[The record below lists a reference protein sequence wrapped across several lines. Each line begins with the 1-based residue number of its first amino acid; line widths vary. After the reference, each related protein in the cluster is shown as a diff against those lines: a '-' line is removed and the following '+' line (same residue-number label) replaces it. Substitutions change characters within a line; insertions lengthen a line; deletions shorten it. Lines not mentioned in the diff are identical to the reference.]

1 MSRSILSLQA
11 AIAAAVLAAAA
22 VQAGEMS
29 LTSVPKPVLQTV
41 KSRFK
46 SAMMVGASQDK
57 TPEGTVYEV
66 SLRERGMGIDVSL
79 DSQGKM
85 LLFEKQIARKD
96 LPKAV
101 ADTLNARYPRAKYR
115 LFEQAYQ
122 VQGEKET
129 LTYYEAV
136 FVDPSKKIWAVEL
149 GLDGTVRKVDDKT
162 AEEEEQ

>member
-1 MSRSILSLQA
+1 MRATLSLKA
-11 AIAAAVLAAAA
+11 AIAAAVLAAGA

-29 LTSVPKPVLQTV
+29 LTAVPKPVLQTV

-46 SAMMVGASQDK
+46 GAMLVGASREK

-66 SLRERGMGIDVSL
+66 NMRERGMGIDVSL

-96 LPKAV
+96 LPRAV
-101 ADTLNARYPRAKYR
+101 SDTLNTRYPRAKYR
-115 LFEQAYQ
+115 SFEEAYQ
-122 VQGEKET
+122 VQGDKEI

-136 FVDPSKKIWAVEL
+136 FVDPNKKIWAVEL